1 MSQEFGRVLFHPS
14 TLLLWI
20 GLSLLLA
27 LGGPFGTYAASLSQ
41 RLALWP
47 LLAGAGLAGGAA
59 LRVVL
64 RHRLPGLGAW
74 QRALVKAGVLTAVLA
89 VPVFRM
95 AEGLG
100 PEVIERDALKGVAEA
115 ALGVFGLSL
124 GLSALH
130 IALAR
135 RREAREAATAGADCP
150 LLRRLPAE
158 RRGAVIRLSS
168 SDHYVQVV
176 TERGTTQILIRFAD
190 AIAELRAVEGLRVH
204 RSHWVALD
212 AVTGTRRAEGRLF
225 LTLSDGTE
233 LPVSRRHR
241 AEVEALGLAPG
252 ASEGEPPEPR

>member
-41 RLALWP
+41 RLAFWP
-47 LLAGAGLAGGAA
+47 LVVGAGLAGGAA

-64 RHRLPGLGAW
+64 RHHLCWLGFW

-100 PEVIERDALKGVAEA
+100 PEVIERDATKGIAEA
-115 ALGVFGLSL
+115 ALGVFGLSM

-135 RREAREAATAGADCP
+135 RREAATAGADCP

-176 TERGTTQILIRFAD
+176 TERGTTPILIRFAD
-190 AIAELRAVEGLRVH
+190 AIAELGGVEGLRVH

-212 AVTGTRRAEGRLF
+212 AVTGARRSGGRLF

-252 ASEGEPPEPR
+252 ASEAEPPASR